1 MKYAVVYYPNGNES
15 KYVGSISDYQDG
27 GVADPVLMS
36 KSEADELMADLT
48 EYVKNEY
55 IGKNDAD
62 NEQAHYAFEQGQWGF
77 DIEEFDLEDET
88 AAGQMKY
95 VIRDREAGN
104 EIERFAT
111 REEAEQQLAAYE
123 EQDRADGTY
132 EEDFYEIKALPLT
145 YDVVFNDDEATN
157 AKGMQATKVDA
168 ILYVKLYNGTNE
180 SYFADYKGGVV
191 QVVCNETGD
200 VVYEETVK

>member
-1 MKYAVVYYPNGNES
+1 MKKYAVIYYPNGNEN

-36 KSEADELMADLT
+36 KAEAEELMADLT

-77 DIEEFDLEDET
+77 DIEVFDLE
-88 AAGQMKY
+88 
-95 VIRDREAGN
+95 
-104 EIERFAT
+104 
-111 REEAEQQLAAYE
+111 EE
-123 EQDRADGTY
+123 
-132 EEDFYEIKALPLT
+132 LT
-145 YDVVFNDDEATN
+145 YDVVFNDNESTN
-157 AKGMQATKVDA
+157 SKGMQSTKVDA